1 MQAAILMG
9 SASDETLVAPCA
21 ETLKKLGVS
30 FFMTVTSAHRT
41 PERTAELVSRLETEG
56 CKVKNLNI
64 SKIDE

>member
-9 SASDETLVAPCA
+9 SASDEMLVAPCA

-41 PERTAELVSRLETEG
+41 PERTAELVARLESEG
-56 CKVKNLNI
+56 CRVFI
-64 SKIDE
+64 